1 MRFSKLSRSYN
12 QKRKRRIVKNAFIQ
26 KITKLYGSDLYCRNN
41 KKYLN
46 RIVRARLKAKM
57 IKENR

>member
-1 MRFSKLSRSYN
+1 MSRSYN